1 MIAQAD
7 LITARLSGLP
17 PSVWRTPSVLPGWT
31 ITELAQHL
39 TMSLRATHLVL
50 ADPSPDKPIGIDR
63 YVSGYAAADNLTFL
77 GATVIALDES
87 DAGDRP
93 ERAGLLESLGAT
105 IRLKQIDQEAAR
117 IRAAFPSLK
126 PKKSARREAMRRAWA
141 TRKSKQE

>member
-7 LITARLSGLP
+7 LIAAWLSGLP

-63 YVSGYAAADNLTFL
+63 
-77 GATVIALDES
+77 
-87 DAGDRP
+87 
-93 ERAGLLESLGAT
+93 
-105 IRLKQIDQEAAR
+105 
-117 IRAAFPSLK
+117 
-126 PKKSARREAMRRAWA
+126 
-141 TRKSKQE
+141 